1 MNPPKLKKAR
11 TYGPDVRLVKRAG
24 GLVVEKTYRDKGPA
38 VRLAGVALVA
48 WEGFIYRRLEG
59 VEGIPAVV
67 PGSDR
72 STLLTVFMGGVNLR
86 DAPVSPGRPYY
97 EALRSLI
104 SRMHARGVI
113 HLDLRNRRNYGID
126 EEGRPYLVDF
136 ASSIYLP
143 WGGPVR
149 RLLEEIDW
157 MGYAK
162 VREKVSPGTL
172 DEGEKKLLDRGNVLS
187 GLWLPTKALRALRS
201 LGKRLKGRPF
211 RGRPSHGNGR
221 RK

>member
-1 MNPPKLKKAR
+1 MNPLKLKKAR
-11 TYGPDVRLVKRAG
+11 TYGPDVRLVDREG
-24 GLVVEKTYRDKGPA
+24 DIVVEKTYRDKGLA
-38 VRLAGVALVA
+38 VRFAGGALIA
-48 WEGFIYRRLEG
+48 WERFIYRRLEG

-72 STLLTVFMGGVNLR
+72 FTLLTLFMGGVNLR
-86 DAPVSPGRPYY
+86 DVPVPPGRPYY
-97 EALRSLI
+97 DALRALI
-104 SRMHARGVI
+104 SRMHARGVV

-136 ASSIYLP
+136 ASSLYLP
-143 WGGPVR
+143 WGGPAR

-172 DEGEKKLLDRGNVLS
+172 DEGERKLLGRGNALS
-187 GLWLPTKALRALRS
+187 GLWLPTKALRALRA
-201 LGKRLKGRPF
+201 LGKRLTG
-211 RGRPSHGNGR
+211 
-221 RK
+221 